1 MKLLLIPI
9 LLHVT
14 FLSHAQKQPS
24 SICTTNQESTNTH
37 YTKADS
43 LSSLLKNL
51 VTHGVPGVALTVY
64 SSEGWWQSSC
74 GFAKIETQT
83 LMQPCHLQYI
93 QSIAKTYMAVAIL
106 KLREQGRVNLDEPIT
121 KYLPQKISNHISSAN
136 KITIKMLLNH
146 TSGIPEYNSQPA
158 YITYLLQHPTHY
170 FEPEAYLEYIH
181 QKPLDFTPG
190 SKYSYRNTNY
200 LLLALVGDVITG
212 NHANYIRESIFK
224 SLQLKQ
230 TFYRGDSG
238 YLNFS
243 NLVNSY
249 WDRNS
254 NGIVEN
260 ASVLQNY
267 NVKAL
272 VGDDGIVTTPMEA
285 VIFLKALMEGKLI
298 SNASLEL
305 MKSWVNDRKGN
316 AAYGLGLDYATFVG
330 YKAYGHSSGGIGAG
344 CQLYFFPDK
353 NVFVFLGI
361 NLGTVTESPLH
372 EINAKTIDKIYS
384 TILN

>member
-1 MKLLLIPI
+1 MKLALII
-9 LLHVT
+9 LFFQITLRT
-14 FLSHAQKQPS
+14 QAQEFPAYCNWNEENS
-24 SICTTNQESTNTH
+24 SKN
-37 YTKADS
+37 YTKANE
-43 LSSLLKNL
+43 LNTVLNNL
-51 VTHGVPGVALTVY
+51 VSHGVPGIAMAVY
-64 SSEGWWQSSC
+64 SSEGWWQSSA

-106 KLREQGRVNLDEPIT
+106 KLHEEGKINLDDPIT
-121 KYLPQKISNHISSAN
+121 KYLPQKISDHISNAY

-146 TSGIPEYNSQPA
+146 TSGIPEYNSQPV
-158 YITYLLQHPTHY
+158 YITYLLQHPAHY
-170 FEPEAYLEYIH
+170 YEPEDYLKYIH
-181 QKPLDFTPG
+181 DKPLDFTPG

-200 LLLALVGDVITG
+200 LLLSLVGDYITG

-230 TFYRGDSG
+230 TFYSGDSG
-238 YLNFS
+238 YLNYS

-254 NGIVEN
+254 NGILEN

-316 AAYGLGLDYATFVG
+316 STYGLGLDYATFVG
-330 YKAYGHSSGGIGAG
+330 YKAFGHSGGGIGAG

-361 NLGTVTESPLH
+361 NLGTVTESPLN